1 LKLPYTWNH
10 IPRRIKQSPD
20 PLFFA
25 VCAID
30 CAYFLSLY
38 SEMRKQHITIH
49 DIARELNV
57 SASTVSRALQNH
69 PRISQSTREAV
80 QHLAEKYKYQPNV
93 VASSLRKG
101 MSKTV
106 GVIVPR
112 INRNFFSNVIG
123 GMEEV
128 LAASGHHLMICQ
140 THEKYEREMES
151 IQTLINA
158 RVEAIILSISME
170 TVTGGH
176 LQKLQETGIRLF
188 FFDRMFEGIEA
199 GSVVID
205 DQLGAYLNV
214 KHLLEQGYT
223 RILHVAGAEQI
234 PVYRDRKKGY
244 LRAMEEAGIKV
255 PAEWVIEEPLVLEGG
270 TAAFD
275 KGMKLPEKPD
285 AFFCAGDYAA
295 LGVMQAAKKRGL
307 RIPWEL
313 GITGFANEP
322 FTAFLE
328 PALTT
333 VDQLG
338 GAMGKLVAE
347 MYLNCEATDPPPGEC
362 ERITLKPKLIVRES
376 SLLKR

>member
-1 LKLPYTWNH
+1 
-10 IPRRIKQSPD
+10 
-20 PLFFA
+20 
-25 VCAID
+25 
-30 CAYFLSLY
+30 
-38 SEMRKQHITIH
+38 MRKQHITIH

-80 QHLAEKYKYQPNV
+80 QKLAERYNYQPNV

-101 MSKTV
+101 KSKTV

-112 INRNFFSNVIG
+112 INRNFFANVIG
-123 GMEEV
+123 GMEET
-128 LAASGHHLMICQ
+128 LAASGHHMMICQ
-140 THEKYEREMES
+140 THENYKSEIAA

-158 RVEAIILSISME
+158 RVDAIILSISME
-170 TVTGGH
+170 TTRSEH
-176 LQKLQETGIRLF
+176 LHNLMEMGIRLF
-188 FFDRMFEGIEA
+188 FFDRPFEGIPA

-223 RILHVAGAEQI
+223 HIVHVAGAEHI
-234 PVYRDRKKGY
+234 PIYRDRKSGY
-244 LRAMEEAGIKV
+244 IQAMQEAGIEV
-255 PAEWVIEEPLVLEGG
+255 PPSWIMEMPLVLQGG
-270 TAAFD
+270 ISAFNA
-275 KGMKLPEKPD
+275 GMALPRRPD

-295 LGVMQAAKKRGL
+295 LGVMQAAKQNGMK
-307 RIPWEL
+307 IPDEI

-333 VDQLG
+333 VDQRG
-338 GAMGKLVAE
+338 SEMGKLVAK
-347 MYLNCEATDPPPGEC
+347 MFLDCGESDSPVT
-362 ERITLKPKLIVRES
+362 EFENIVLKPELIIRKS
-376 SLLKR
+376 SLLTR